1 MRRTPAGLPASP
13 ERSAGPCRKAIKGRR
28 PIFRTLRTLLGL
40 GLALAGCSGDGVDR
54 TVALSSHDFSY
65 AGLETFT
72 GVVGEK
78 VEFELT
84 NKGPAPHEFVVIDP
98 DGMTMGGI
106 GPTAPQKVA
115 TKKLSLKKPGTY
127 TFACFV
133 DDHLWRDMKGT
144 FEVR

>member
-1 MRRTPAGLPASP
+1 MTRTPAGLPLL
-13 ERSAGPCRKAIKGRR
+13 
-28 PIFRTLRTLLGL
+28 TLV
-40 GLALAGCSGDGVDR
+40 LALGGCASDGVDR
-54 TVALSSHDFSY
+54 RVKVESHDFTY

-127 TFACFV
+127 TFACFF